1 MEATWGAFANVR
13 VFHQRDSEVLK
24 ERGLVGDDEVLM
36 KECLK
41 VVYGSFNQGLSIDFD
56 EAFVNVAQS
65 FARAAGQNGAGDI

>member
-1 MEATWGAFANVR
+1 MEASRSAFSAMR
-13 VFHQRDSEVLK
+13 VFYQRDSEALK
-24 ERGLVGDDEVLM
+24 ERGLVGDDEILM